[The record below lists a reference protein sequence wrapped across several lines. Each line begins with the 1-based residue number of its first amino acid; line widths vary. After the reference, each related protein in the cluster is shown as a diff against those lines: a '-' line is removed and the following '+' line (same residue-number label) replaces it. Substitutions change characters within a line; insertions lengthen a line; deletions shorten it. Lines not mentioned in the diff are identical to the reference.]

1 MDRIKSTLK
10 SDWGILILD
19 IIAVNLAY
27 FLALMIRVSIS
38 DIGGIFNTRGG
49 VSVYYDAFYRFAP
62 WYTLICIVVFM
73 LFRLYGGVWR
83 LAGVNDLHR
92 ILGASLVTCVLQV
105 LGSWLFV
112 RRMPV
117 TYYVI
122 GAFLQ
127 LLFITGIRFGHRV
140 IAAERRYFAK
150 KSGVALI
157 VGAGDLGRQ
166 AAQVIKNDEDFR
178 VDCFVDT
185 ENEHVG
191 RLLDGVPVFHPDE
204 LRNILE
210 NHQITCV
217 FLAEP
222 HLSAP
227 DRRNISKTC
236 NELGVELRESR
247 IDSEKVTTAP
257 NKSGAQMQFTTI
269 SYSDD
274 YSLSQEE
281 AWLQSVL
288 SGSPDKTEKK

>member
-1 MDRIKSTLK
+1 MNRIKSTLK
-10 SDWGILILD
+10 SDWGILLLD
-19 IIAVNLAY
+19 ILAVNLAY
-27 FLALMIRVSIS
+27 FLGLVIRISIS
-38 DIGGIFNTRGG
+38 DIGGIFNSANDVPG
-49 VSVYYDAFYRFAP
+49 YYDSFYHFAP
-62 WYTLICIVVFM
+62 WYTLMCIVVFF
-73 LFRLYGGVWR
+73 LFKLYGGVWR
-83 LAGVNDLHR
+83 FAGVNDLHR
-92 ILGASLVTCVLQV
+92 ILGSSLVTCVLQV
-105 LGSWLFV
+105 LGSTLFV
-112 RRMPV
+112 RRMPI

-122 GAFLQ
+122 GALLQ
-127 LLFITGIRFGHRV
+127 LLFLIMIRFGHRV

-157 VGAGDLGRQ
+157 VGAGDLGQQ

-210 NHQITCV
+210 NHRITCV

-222 HLSAP
+222 HLSP
-227 DRRNISKTC
+227 LDRRNISKTC
-236 NELGVELRESR
+236 SELGIELRESR
-247 IDSEKVTTAP
+247 IDSEKVVSSP
-257 NKSGAQMQFTTI
+257 NKGGAQMQFTTI

-274 YSLSQEE
+274 YGLSQEE

-288 SGSPDKTEKK
+288 SGAPEKTEKK

>member
-1 MDRIKSTLK
+1 MQRIKSALK
-10 SDWGILILD
+10 NDIGILLLD
-19 IIAVNLAY
+19 ILAVNLAY
-27 FLALMIRVSIS
+27 FLGLVIRISIS
-38 DIGGIFNTRGG
+38 DIGGIFNSRGG
-49 VSVYYDAFYRFAP
+49 VPVYYDAFYRCAP
-62 WYTLICIVVFM
+62 WYTLMCIVVFF
-73 LFRLYGGVWR
+73 LFKLYGGVWR
-83 LAGVNDLHR
+83 FAGVNDLHR

-157 VGAGDLGRQ
+157 VGAGELGQQ

-204 LRNILE
+204 LHNLLE

-222 HLSAP
+222 HLSQS

-236 NELGVELRESR
+236 NDLGIELRESR
-247 IDSEKVTTAP
+247 IDSEKVVSSP
-257 NKSGAQMQFTTI
+257 SKSGTQMQFTTI

-274 YSLSQEE
+274 YNLSQEE

-288 SGSPDKTEKK
+288 SGTPEKTEKK

>member
-1 MDRIKSTLK
+1 MQRIKNTLK
-10 SDWGILILD
+10 SDIGILILD

-49 VSVYYDAFYRFAP
+49 VSVYYAAFYRFAP

-210 NHQITCV
+210 NHHITCV

-222 HLSAP
+222 HLSQS

-236 NELGVELRESR
+236 NDLGIELRESR
-247 IDSEKVTTAP
+247 IDSEKVVSSP

-269 SYSDD
+269 AYSDD

-288 SGSPDKTEKK
+288 SGQDKNKD